1 MTKKP
6 QKNILEKLG
15 FNTDES
21 RTYLALIELGPASIS
36 DIVRKAGIHRPTV
49 YQALPNLIDRGLVSV
64 MPKGKYKQY
73 VPESPE
79 RLEKLLVELEDDFN
93 VEIHALQE
101 SFAAR
106 GRKPVVKFSEGDKAI
121 KDLFSDA
128 IHSLKKNDV
137 YYRYSSALTLARK
150 KYLPHDYR
158 QVRDRKG
165 LERYIISDESGKT
178 SSRKLGKYMKFV
190 PPGVNLFDLDIT
202 QVIYGNNVSFIDYRT
217 KTVVTIENPMIAE
230 FQKKIFKLLYS
241 RL

>member
-1 MTKKP
+1 MTKS
-6 QKNILEKLG
+6 ILEKLG
-15 FNTDES
+15 FNKDQAQI
-21 RTYLALIELGPASIS
+21 YLALIELGPSSIS
-36 DIVRKAGIHRPTV
+36 DIVRKVGIHRPTV
-49 YQALPNLIDRGLVSV
+49 YQAIPNLIDRGLVSV

-73 VPESPE
+73 IPESPQK
-79 RLEKLLVELEDDFN
+79 LEKLLVELEDDFN

-101 SFAAR
+101 SYDSR
-106 GRKPVVKFSEGDKAI
+106 GRKPAITFSEGDKSI

-137 YYRYSSALTLARK
+137 YYRYSSSLTLARK

-178 SSRKLGKYMKFV
+178 SSRKLGKFMKFI

-202 QVIYGNNVSFIDYRT
+202 QVIYGDKVAFIDYRT
-217 KTVVTIENPMIAE
+217 KTVVKIENPMIAE